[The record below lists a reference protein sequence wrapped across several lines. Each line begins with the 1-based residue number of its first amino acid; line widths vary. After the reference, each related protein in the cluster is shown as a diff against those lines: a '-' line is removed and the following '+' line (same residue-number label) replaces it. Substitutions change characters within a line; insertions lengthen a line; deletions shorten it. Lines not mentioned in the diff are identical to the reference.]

1 MKLFRNCPQEGRK
14 SCEGCP
20 RLGRCIVRKL
30 KRRFVRKTK
39 AFFRKVEIK
48 HIVFILFLVLIIFIA
63 FGDKTKSIEHE
74 TYESNVKVL
83 NITIHTVT
91 NEKPKNLATKY
102 KIKKNLLKNSLIK
115 EAKIKKKLWGIIYI
129 EISEY
134 EPLFIYQDKV
144 ILDNGTKIDNND
156 YILPIL
162 INDVNEE
169 ILTKF
174 MNKFKD
180 IDKEIKMQI
189 SEIEYLP
196 NDIDKERFLFTMN
209 DGNYVY
215 ITIYKTLAI
224 NEYNKILPNLEGK
237 KGILYLDSGNYFE
250 ILS

>member
-1 MKLFRNCPQEGRK
+1 MKENKKEEVLVKRK
-14 SCEGCP
+14 F
-20 RLGRCIVRKL
+20 K
-30 KRRFVRKTK
+30 FVK
-39 AFFRKVEIK
+39 FLVVIL
-48 HIVFILFLVLIIFIA
+48 ILYIILFLGYKLFTAKIKNIFILNNNYLT
-63 FGDKTKSIEHE
+63 DQEVID
-74 TYESNVKVL
+74 ESGLRNYPSFL
-83 NITIHTVT
+83 LT
-91 NEKPKNLATKY
+91 TKY

-174 MNKFKD
+174 INKYKD

>member
-1 MKLFRNCPQEGRK
+1 MKENKKEEVVVKRK
-14 SCEGCP
+14 F
-20 RLGRCIVRKL
+20 K
-30 KRRFVRKTK
+30 FVK
-39 AFFRKVEIK
+39 FLVVIL
-48 HIVFILFLVLIIFIA
+48 ILYIILFLGYKLFTAKIKNIFILNNNYLT
-63 FGDKTKSIEHE
+63 DQEVID
-74 TYESNVKVL
+74 ESGLRNYPSFL
-83 NITIHTVT
+83 LT
-91 NEKPKNLATKY
+91 TKY

-174 MNKFKD
+174 INKYKD

-224 NEYNKILPNLEGK
+224 NEYTKILPNLEGK

>member
-1 MKLFRNCPQEGRK
+1 MKENKKEEVVVKRK
-14 SCEGCP
+14 F
-20 RLGRCIVRKL
+20 K
-30 KRRFVRKTK
+30 FVK
-39 AFFRKVEIK
+39 FLVVIL
-48 HIVFILFLVLIIFIA
+48 ILYIILFLGYKLFTAKIKNIFILNNNYLT
-63 FGDKTKSIEHE
+63 DQEVID
-74 TYESNVKVL
+74 ESGLRNYPSFL
-83 NITIHTVT
+83 LT
-91 NEKPKNLATKY
+91 TKY

-174 MNKFKD
+174 INKYKD

-196 NDIDKERFLFTMN
+196 NDIDKEIFLFTMN

>member
-1 MKLFRNCPQEGRK
+1 MKENKKEEVVVKRK
-14 SCEGCP
+14 F
-20 RLGRCIVRKL
+20 K
-30 KRRFVRKTK
+30 FVK
-39 AFFRKVEIK
+39 FLVVIL
-48 HIVFILFLVLIIFIA
+48 ILYIILFLGYKLFTAKIKNIFILNNNYLT
-63 FGDKTKSIEHE
+63 DQEVID
-74 TYESNVKVL
+74 ESGLRNYPSFL
-83 NITIHTVT
+83 LT
-91 NEKPKNLATKY
+91 TKY

-115 EAKIKKKLWGIIYI
+115 EEKIKKKLWGIIYI

-174 MNKFKD
+174 INKYKD

>member
-1 MKLFRNCPQEGRK
+1 MKENKKEEVVVKRK
-14 SCEGCP
+14 F
-20 RLGRCIVRKL
+20 K
-30 KRRFVRKTK
+30 FVK
-39 AFFRKVEIK
+39 FLVVIL
-48 HIVFILFLVLIIFIA
+48 ILYIILFLGCKLFTAKIKNIFILNNNYLT
-63 FGDKTKSIEHE
+63 DQEVID
-74 TYESNVKVL
+74 ESGLRNYPSFL
-83 NITIHTVT
+83 LT
-91 NEKPKNLATKY
+91 TKY

-174 MNKFKD
+174 INKYKD

-215 ITIYKTLAI
+215 ITIYKILAI

>member
-1 MKLFRNCPQEGRK
+1 MKENKKEEVVVKRK
-14 SCEGCP
+14 F
-20 RLGRCIVRKL
+20 K
-30 KRRFVRKTK
+30 FVK
-39 AFFRKVEIK
+39 FLVVIL
-48 HIVFILFLVLIIFIA
+48 ILYIILFLGYKLFTAKIKNIFILNNNYLT
-63 FGDKTKSIEHE
+63 DQEVID
-74 TYESNVKVL
+74 ESGLRNYPSFL
-83 NITIHTVT
+83 LT
-91 NEKPKNLATKY
+91 TKY

-156 YILPIL
+156 YIL

-174 MNKFKD
+174 INKYKD

>member
-1 MKLFRNCPQEGRK
+1 MKENKKEEVVVKRK
-14 SCEGCP
+14 F
-20 RLGRCIVRKL
+20 K
-30 KRRFVRKTK
+30 FVK
-39 AFFRKVEIK
+39 FLVVIL
-48 HIVFILFLVLIIFIA
+48 ILYIILFLGYKLFTAKIKNIFILNNNYLT
-63 FGDKTKSIEHE
+63 DQEVID
-74 TYESNVKVL
+74 ESGLRNYPSFL
-83 NITIHTVT
+83 LT
-91 NEKPKNLATKY
+91 TKY

-174 MNKFKD
+174 INKYKD

-224 NEYNKILPNLEGK
+224 NEYNKILPILEGK

>member
-1 MKLFRNCPQEGRK
+1 MKENKKEEVVVKRK
-14 SCEGCP
+14 F
-20 RLGRCIVRKL
+20 K
-30 KRRFVRKTK
+30 FVK
-39 AFFRKVEIK
+39 FLVVIL
-48 HIVFILFLVLIIFIA
+48 ILYIILFLGYKLFTAKIKNIFILNNNYLT
-63 FGDKTKSIEHE
+63 DQEVID
-74 TYESNVKVL
+74 ESGLRNYPSFL
-83 NITIHTVT
+83 LT
-91 NEKPKNLATKY
+91 TKY

-169 ILTKF
+169 TLTKF
-174 MNKFKD
+174 INKYKD

-224 NEYNKILPNLEGK
+224 NEYNKISSIK
-237 KGILYLDSGNYFE
+237 IKR
-250 ILS
+250 

>member
-1 MKLFRNCPQEGRK
+1 MKENKKEEVVVKRK
-14 SCEGCP
+14 F
-20 RLGRCIVRKL
+20 K
-30 KRRFVRKTK
+30 FVK
-39 AFFRKVEIK
+39 FLVVIL
-48 HIVFILFLVLIIFIA
+48 ILYIILFLGYQLFTAKIKNIFILNNNYLT
-63 FGDKTKSIEHE
+63 DQEVID
-74 TYESNVKVL
+74 ESGLRNYPSFL
-83 NITIHTVT
+83 LT
-91 NEKPKNLATKY
+91 TKY

-174 MNKFKD
+174 INKYKD

>member
-1 MKLFRNCPQEGRK
+1 MKENKKEEVVVKRK
-14 SCEGCP
+14 F
-20 RLGRCIVRKL
+20 K
-30 KRRFVRKTK
+30 FVK
-39 AFFRKVEIK
+39 FLVVIL
-48 HIVFILFLVLIIFIA
+48 ILYIILFLGYKLFTAKIKNIFILNNNYLT
-63 FGDKTKSIEHE
+63 DQEVID
-74 TYESNVKVL
+74 ESGLRNYPSFL
-83 NITIHTVT
+83 LT
-91 NEKPKNLATKY
+91 TKY

-144 ILDNGTKIDNND
+144 ILDNGSKIDNND

-169 ILTKF
+169 TLTKF
-174 MNKFKD
+174 INKYKD

>member
-1 MKLFRNCPQEGRK
+1 MKENKKEEVVVKRK
-14 SCEGCP
+14 F
-20 RLGRCIVRKL
+20 K
-30 KRRFVRKTK
+30 FVK
-39 AFFRKVEIK
+39 FLVVIL
-48 HIVFILFLVLIIFIA
+48 ILYIILFLGYKLFTAKIKNIFILNNHYLT
-63 FGDKTKSIEHE
+63 DQEVID
-74 TYESNVKVL
+74 ESGLRNYPSFL
-83 NITIHTVT
+83 LT
-91 NEKPKNLATKY
+91 TKY

-174 MNKFKD
+174 INKYKD

>member
-1 MKLFRNCPQEGRK
+1 MKENKKEEIVVKRK
-14 SCEGCP
+14 F
-20 RLGRCIVRKL
+20 K
-30 KRRFVRKTK
+30 FVK
-39 AFFRKVEIK
+39 FLVVIL
-48 HIVFILFLVLIIFIA
+48 ILYIILFLGYKLFTAKIKNIFILNNNYLT
-63 FGDKTKSIEHE
+63 DQEVID
-74 TYESNVKVL
+74 ESGLRNYPSFL
-83 NITIHTVT
+83 LT
-91 NEKPKNLATKY
+91 TKY

-174 MNKFKD
+174 INKYKD

>member
-1 MKLFRNCPQEGRK
+1 MKENKKEEVVVKRK
-14 SCEGCP
+14 F
-20 RLGRCIVRKL
+20 K
-30 KRRFVRKTK
+30 FVK
-39 AFFRKVEIK
+39 FLVVIL
-48 HIVFILFLVLIIFIA
+48 ILYIILFLGYKLFTAKIKNIFILNNNYLT
-63 FGDKTKSIEHE
+63 DQEVID
-74 TYESNVKVL
+74 ESGLRNYPSFL
-83 NITIHTVT
+83 LT
-91 NEKPKNLATKY
+91 TKY

-169 ILTKF
+169 TLTKF
-174 MNKFKD
+174 INKYKD

-237 KGILYLDSGNYFE
+237 NGILYLDSFNYFE

>member
-1 MKLFRNCPQEGRK
+1 MKENKKEEVVVKRK
-14 SCEGCP
+14 F
-20 RLGRCIVRKL
+20 K
-30 KRRFVRKTK
+30 FVK
-39 AFFRKVEIK
+39 FLVVIL
-48 HIVFILFLVLIIFIA
+48 ILYIILFLGYKLFTAKIKNIFILNNNYLT
-63 FGDKTKSIEHE
+63 DQEVID
-74 TYESNVKVL
+74 ESGLRNYPSFL
-83 NITIHTVT
+83 LT
-91 NEKPKNLATKY
+91 TKY

-174 MNKFKD
+174 INKYKD
-180 IDKEIKMQI
+180 IDKEI
-189 SEIEYLP
+189 
-196 NDIDKERFLFTMN
+196 FLFTMN

>member
-1 MKLFRNCPQEGRK
+1 MKENKKEEVVVKRK
-14 SCEGCP
+14 F
-20 RLGRCIVRKL
+20 K
-30 KRRFVRKTK
+30 FVK
-39 AFFRKVEIK
+39 FLVVIL
-48 HIVFILFLVLIIFIA
+48 ILYIILFLGYKLFTAKIKNIFILNNNYLT
-63 FGDKTKSIEHE
+63 DQEVID
-74 TYESNVKVL
+74 ESGLRNYPSFL
-83 NITIHTVT
+83 LT
-91 NEKPKNLATKY
+91 TKY

-144 ILDNGTKIDNND
+144 ILDGTKIDNND

-174 MNKFKD
+174 INKYKD

>member
-1 MKLFRNCPQEGRK
+1 MKENKKEEVVVKRK
-14 SCEGCP
+14 F
-20 RLGRCIVRKL
+20 K
-30 KRRFVRKTK
+30 FVK
-39 AFFRKVEIK
+39 FLVVIL
-48 HIVFILFLVLIIFIA
+48 ILYIILFLGYKLFTAKIKNIFILNNNYLT
-63 FGDKTKSIEHE
+63 DQEVID
-74 TYESNVKVL
+74 ESGLRNYPSFL
-83 NITIHTVT
+83 LT
-91 NEKPKNLATKY
+91 TKY

-115 EAKIKKKLWGIIYI
+115 EANIKKKLWGIIYI

-174 MNKFKD
+174 INKYKD

>member
-1 MKLFRNCPQEGRK
+1 MKENKKEEVVVKRKFKFVKFLVVILTLYIILFLGYKLFTAKIKNIFILNNNYLTDQEVIDESGLRNCP
-14 SCEGCP
+14 S
-20 RLGRCIVRKL
+20 
-30 KRRFVRKTK
+30 
-39 AFFRKVEIK
+39 
-48 HIVFILFLVLIIFIA
+48 FLL
-63 FGDKTKSIEHE
+63 T
-74 TYESNVKVL
+74 
-83 NITIHTVT
+83 
-91 NEKPKNLATKY
+91 TKY

-169 ILTKF
+169 TLTKF
-174 MNKFKD
+174 INKYKD

>member
-1 MKLFRNCPQEGRK
+1 MKENKKEEVVVKRK
-14 SCEGCP
+14 F
-20 RLGRCIVRKL
+20 K
-30 KRRFVRKTK
+30 FVK
-39 AFFRKVEIK
+39 FLVVIL
-48 HIVFILFLVLIIFIA
+48 ILYIILFLGYKLFKAKIKNIFILNNNYLT
-63 FGDKTKSIEHE
+63 DQEVID
-74 TYESNVKVL
+74 ESGLRNYPSFL
-83 NITIHTVT
+83 LT
-91 NEKPKNLATKY
+91 TKY

-174 MNKFKD
+174 INKYKD

>member
-1 MKLFRNCPQEGRK
+1 MKENKKEEVVVKRK
-14 SCEGCP
+14 F
-20 RLGRCIVRKL
+20 K
-30 KRRFVRKTK
+30 FVK
-39 AFFRKVEIK
+39 FLVVIL
-48 HIVFILFLVLIIFIA
+48 ILYIILFLGYKLFTAKIKNIFILNNNYLT
-63 FGDKTKSIEHE
+63 DQEVID
-74 TYESNVKVL
+74 ESGLRNYPSFL
-83 NITIHTVT
+83 LT
-91 NEKPKNLATKY
+91 TKY
-102 KIKKNLLKNSLIK
+102 KIKKNLQKNSLIK

-174 MNKFKD
+174 INKYKD

>member
-1 MKLFRNCPQEGRK
+1 MKENKKEEVVVKRK
-14 SCEGCP
+14 F
-20 RLGRCIVRKL
+20 K
-30 KRRFVRKTK
+30 FVK
-39 AFFRKVEIK
+39 FLVVIL
-48 HIVFILFLVLIIFIA
+48 ILYIILFLGYKLFTAKIKNIFILNNNYLT
-63 FGDKTKSIEHE
+63 DQEVID
-74 TYESNVKVL
+74 ESGLRNYPSFL
-83 NITIHTVT
+83 LT
-91 NEKPKNLATKY
+91 TKY

-174 MNKFKD
+174 INKYKD

-196 NDIDKERFLFTMN
+196 NDIDKERFLFIMN

>member
-1 MKLFRNCPQEGRK
+1 MKENKKEEVVVKRK
-14 SCEGCP
+14 F
-20 RLGRCIVRKL
+20 K
-30 KRRFVRKTK
+30 FVKFLVVILTLY
-39 AFFRKVEIK
+39 I
-48 HIVFILFLVLIIFIA
+48 ILFLGYKLFTAKIKNIFILNNNYLT
-63 FGDKTKSIEHE
+63 DQEVID
-74 TYESNVKVL
+74 ESGLRNYPSFL
-83 NITIHTVT
+83 
-91 NEKPKNLATKY
+91 LTKY

-169 ILTKF
+169 TLTKF
-174 MNKFKD
+174 INKYKD

>member
-1 MKLFRNCPQEGRK
+1 MKENKKEEVVVKRK
-14 SCEGCP
+14 F
-20 RLGRCIVRKL
+20 K
-30 KRRFVRKTK
+30 FVK
-39 AFFRKVEIK
+39 FLVVIL
-48 HIVFILFLVLIIFIA
+48 ILYIILFLGYKLFTAKIKNIFILNNNYLT
-63 FGDKTKSIEHE
+63 DQEVID
-74 TYESNVKVL
+74 ESGLRNYPSFL
-83 NITIHTVT
+83 LT
-91 NEKPKNLATKY
+91 TKY

-174 MNKFKD
+174 INKYKD

>member
-1 MKLFRNCPQEGRK
+1 MKENKKEEVVVKRK
-14 SCEGCP
+14 F
-20 RLGRCIVRKL
+20 K
-30 KRRFVRKTK
+30 FVK
-39 AFFRKVEIK
+39 FLVVIL
-48 HIVFILFLVLIIFIA
+48 ILYIILFLGYKLFIAKIKNIFILNNNYLT
-63 FGDKTKSIEHE
+63 DQEVID
-74 TYESNVKVL
+74 ESGLRNYPSFL
-83 NITIHTVT
+83 LT
-91 NEKPKNLATKY
+91 TKY

-174 MNKFKD
+174 INKYKD

>member
-1 MKLFRNCPQEGRK
+1 MKENKKEEVVVKRK
-14 SCEGCP
+14 F
-20 RLGRCIVRKL
+20 K
-30 KRRFVRKTK
+30 FVK
-39 AFFRKVEIK
+39 FLVVIL
-48 HIVFILFLVLIIFIA
+48 ILYIILFLGYKLFTAKIKNIFILNNNYLT
-63 FGDKTKSIEHE
+63 DQEVID
-74 TYESNVKVL
+74 ESGLRNYPSFL
-83 NITIHTVT
+83 LT
-91 NEKPKNLATKY
+91 TKY

-144 ILDNGTKIDNND
+144 ILENGTKIDNND

-174 MNKFKD
+174 INKYKD